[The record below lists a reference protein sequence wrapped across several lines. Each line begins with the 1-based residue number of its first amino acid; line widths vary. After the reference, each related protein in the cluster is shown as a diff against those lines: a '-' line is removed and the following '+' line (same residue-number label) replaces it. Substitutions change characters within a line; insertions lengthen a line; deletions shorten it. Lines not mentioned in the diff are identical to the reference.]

1 MRRMLARLRLLLT
14 WILMAALPVQGF
26 AAGSMLFCAA
36 ATHEVAGSGA
46 QAGAQHR
53 HDHSTHTHQA
63 GDGANKG
70 TPTGKAA
77 VADLQ
82 HQCSLC
88 AACCHSVG
96 ITELPAI
103 WQAASVPQA
112 DLADPFVLIVS
123 HLAPFPDKPPR
134 A

>member
-1 MRRMLARLRLLLT
+1 MLVRLRLVLT
-14 WILMAALPVQGF
+14 WILMAAVPVQGF

-36 ATHEVAGSGA
+36 ATHEVAGQGSELAA
-46 QAGAQHR
+46 QHDNAGHSHEAGAV
-53 HDHSTHTHQA
+53 A
-63 GDGANKG
+63 KPG

-77 VADLQ
+77 VADTQ

-96 ITELPAI
+96 IMELPSA
-103 WQAASVPQA
+103 WQADSAPQA
-112 DLADPFVLIVS
+112 ELADPFVLIVS
-123 HLAPFPDKPPR
+123 HLTPLPDKPPR

>member
-1 MRRMLARLRLLLT
+1 MLVRLRLLLT
-14 WILMAALPVQGF
+14 WILMAAVPVQGF

-36 ATHEVAGSGA
+36 ATHEVAGRGA
-46 QAGAQHR
+46 QLAAHR
-53 HDHSTHTHQA
+53 DHASHSHEA
-63 GDGANKG
+63 GDVAKPG
-70 TPTGKAA
+70 TPSGKAA
-77 VADLQ
+77 VADTQ

-96 ITELPAI
+96 ITELPSI

-123 HLAPFPDKPPR
+123 HLTPLPDKPPR